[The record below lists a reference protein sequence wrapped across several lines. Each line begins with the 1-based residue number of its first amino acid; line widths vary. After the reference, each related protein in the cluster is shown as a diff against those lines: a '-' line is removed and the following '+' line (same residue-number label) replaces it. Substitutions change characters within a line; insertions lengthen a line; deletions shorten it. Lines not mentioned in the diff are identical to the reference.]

1 MKISFDIE
9 CKLILDYIERKNRA
23 NHLMTEL
30 TLNISDNLDR
40 TMYFDKDGYPTKEG
54 AQCVTNV
61 LVQGLLL
68 NIHKLHNDGLRDSAE
83 HLRWIISELERG
95 FIQVTETYNG

>member
-1 MKISFDIE
+1 MKISFRT
-9 CKLILDYIERKNRA
+9 KVVLHLDYNENSGKCI
-23 NHLMTEL
+23 HDITEL
-30 TLNISDNLDR
+30 TLAMSDNLDR
-40 TMYFDKDGYPTKEG
+40 DQYIDKNGYPNVNG
-54 AQCVTNV
+54 GNVMTNV

-68 NIHKLHNDGLRDSAE
+68 NIHKLHNDGMRDSAE